1 MAAKR
6 DISSNLKEASAAL
19 IKKNNATA
27 SYIVDMEVTAT
38 AERSA
43 KENAKI
49 LWVNWHGSKRL
60 DTRSGRRV
68 VVPARRPWF
77 TSAAEWKRIQ
87 KEFQDALVKDNASL
101 KLAAVRVGDSTSA
114 IYHKHVK
121 EGKNQR
127 GKIAPLSPKY
137 KARKDKEY
145 PGRPVMV
152 RTGQVLKSIKPKVQK
167 A

>member
-38 AERSA
+38 ARTA
-43 KENAKI
+43 RANAQI
-49 LWVNWHGSKRL
+49 LWINWHGVDRIDKG
-60 DTRSGRRV
+60 GRHMKT
-68 VVPARRPWF
+68 PPRRPWF
-77 TSAAEWKRIQ
+77 TSAAEWNRIQ
-87 KEFQDALVKDNASL
+87 REFQKALIEGKGTLDDAARK
-101 KLAAVRVGDSTSA
+101 VGDLTKE
-114 IYHKHVK
+114 IYEKHVK

-127 GKIAPLSPKY
+127 GIIAPLSPGY
-137 KARKDKEY
+137 KKWKDEKY

-152 RTGQVLKSIKPKVQK
+152 RSGQLLKSIRPKVEK
-167 A
+167 V